1 MQPCL
6 PLNKQFSED
15 QLARILEQSVIYACA
30 CPAQVCKTIFQNR
43 ELFAYQTNC
52 LNSTHT
58 DAAVHRTIADCI
70 RRTHAELEIC
80 LEDVLKLEGWNL
92 LTLEMPVALQKRIL
106 GDFNRGN

>member
-6 PLNKQFSED
+6 PLNKQFSEA

-43 ELFAYQTNC
+43 ELFAYQRSC

-58 DAAVHRTIADCI
+58 DAAVHQTIAECI
-70 RRTHAELEIC
+70 RRTHAVLEIC
-80 LEDVLKLEGWNL
+80 LEDVLKLEGWDMV
-92 LTLEMPVALQKRIL
+92 TLDMPAALQKRIL
-106 GDFNRGN
+106 KGFERGE

>member
-6 PLNKQFSED
+6 PLNKQFSEA

-58 DAAVHRTIADCI
+58 DAAVHQTIADCI

-80 LEDVLKLEGWNL
+80 LEDVLKLEGWDL
-92 LTLEMPVALQKRIL
+92 STLEMPVALQKRIL